1 MAGPGRFREGGFDG
15 RMAWFK
21 GDDGAQ
27 PGHCRPDAAPRH
39 LYRNAPGGRDHE
51 AQATGAALDRH
62 RPQRPVHRDVLL
74 RLRGGAGSRVLSSL
88 SGRLLLRG
96 SELVYSDPPYLMST
110 CKSQRR
116 YRYHYSEADHEALLG
131 LLRGLPCSVMISG
144 YFSALY
150 DRILEGCHS
159 VSVKLPR
166 EACQRVNKSD
176 NKTLTAAER
185 RAVRKRYR
193 TILTRAAR
201 SCPNSRRD
209 RKGNA
214 DGSQSPSH
222 ATCTSASRSTKSPSC
237 ASQPTRTSASRI
249 MPESRRSGCQRSRS
263 RSRDASGPN
272 SRPKPG
278 AGSPV
283 IWTQWR
289 HSATIL
295 SSPSRSRSPEMPPQ

>member
-1 MAGPGRFREGGFDG
+1 MG
-15 RMAWFK
+15 AWYGSK
-21 GDDGAQ
+21 ATTGLSQAIVGLM
-27 PGHCRPDAAPRH
+27 RPHDTYIETH
-39 LYRNAPGGRDHE
+39 LG
-51 AQATGAALDRH
+51 
-62 RPQRPVHRDVLL
+62 
-74 RLRGGAGSRVLSSL
+74 GGAIMKRKPPA
-88 SGRLLLRG
+88 LRSTGIDLNARYIGTFCCDYEVELVHGCCHRFPADYPFEG
-96 SELVYSDPPYLMST
+96 SELVYSDPAYLMST
-110 CKSQRR
+110 RKSQRR

-131 LLRGLPCSVMISG
+131 LPGGLPCSVMISG

-193 TILTRAAR
+193 TILTRSAR